1 MLYNALDVIIIDNKN
16 IPDVTINRNTK
27 AIAKQTNR
35 NNKNIIP

>member
-27 AIAKQTNR
+27 AIAKLTNR